1 MGPLARA
8 LVKFLYQCEQR
19 GAVAGSSSGGGEALD
34 EASLVLL

>member
-19 GAVAGSSSGGGEALD
+19 GAVAGSGGGGALD